1 MARSWR
7 NAAALGVLLAGMM
20 GAGASAQAA
29 TCRDPAGFEKWLGD
43 IRREA
48 IAQGISPRAV
58 EVGLA
63 NVSYDPGTIRKDRGQ
78 GVFRQSFEQFSARMI
93 SPSRVNGGNARLRQY
108 AGLLS
113 RLESQYGVP
122 GPVLIAIWGLET
134 DFGAV
139 RGSNLPIM
147 SSVATLAFDC
157 RRTERF
163 TGELFA
169 GLKIIDRG
177 DLGASELRG
186 GWAGEIGQTQFML
199 SSYLRYAIDGDGD
212 GRRDLVRSA
221 ADVLASTAN
230 YLRGHGWQR
239 GAGWEPG
246 QPNFAVIREWNK
258 SEVYSRTVAALAT
271 RLAGGGRSAGR
282 GAE

>member
-1 MARSWR
+1 MSSMKLRA
-7 NAAALGVLLAGMM
+7 AAALALLLSSMW
-20 GAGASAQAA
+20 GAAEAA

-48 IAQGISPRAV
+48 AGQGISQRAIDT
-58 EVGLA
+58 GLSGIVFDQ
-63 NVSYDPGTIRKDRGQ
+63 NTFRRDHGQ
-78 GVFRQSFEQFSARMI
+78 GVFRQSFETFSRRMI
-93 SPSRVNGGNARLRQY
+93 SPGRVNGGMARLRQY
-108 AGLLS
+108 GGLLQ

-139 RGSNLPIM
+139 RGQGFNVIQSA
-147 SSVATLAFDC
+147 ATLAYDC

-163 TGELFA
+163 TRELFA
-169 GLKIIDRG
+169 GLKILQKG
-177 DLGASELRG
+177 DLTPSEMRG

-199 SSYLRYAIDGDGD
+199 SSYLQYAVDGDGD
-212 GRRDLVRSA
+212 GRADLVRSP

-230 YLRGHGWQR
+230 YMRGHGWQR

-246 QPNFAVIREWNK
+246 QPNFAAIREWNS
-258 SEVYSRTVAALAT
+258 SEVYARTVAALAT
-271 RLAGGGRSAGR
+271 RLAGGR
-282 GAE
+282 GGE

>member
-1 MARSWR
+1 MGRW
-7 NAAALGVLLAGMM
+7 ALGVLVAGAVTLVAGMS
-20 GAGASAQAA
+20 SAVQAA
-29 TCRDPAGFEKWLGD
+29 TCRDPAGFDKWLGD

-48 IAQGISPRAV
+48 LAQGISPRAV
-58 EVGLA
+58 EQGLSV
-63 NVSYDPGTIRKDRGQ
+63 VSYDPNIIRRDHGQ
-78 GVFRQSFEQFSARMI
+78 SVFRQSFEQFSGRMI
-93 SPSRVNGGNARLRQY
+93 NAGRVRGGQARLNQY
-108 AGLLS
+108 AGLLK
-113 RLESQYGVP
+113 RLEGQYGVP
-122 GPVLIAIWGLET
+122 GPVIIAIWALET

-139 RGSNLPIM
+139 KGSGFSTLR
-147 SSVATLAFDC
+147 SVATLAFDC

-169 GLKIIDRG
+169 GLKILDRG
-177 DLGASELRG
+177 DLTLSEMKG

-212 GRRDLVRSA
+212 GRADLVRSP

-230 YLRGHGWQR
+230 YMSGHGWRR

-258 SEVYSRTVAALAT
+258 SEVYARTVAALAT
-271 RLAGGGRSAGR
+271 RLSAR
-282 GAE
+282 GE